1 MESKKAILVVSF
13 GTSQREARYRCI
25 ESIEK
30 KMADIFQ
37 EWTVRRAF
45 TSRMIIKKIQ
55 RETGE
60 KIDYIDEA
68 LQRLVDEG
76 FRTVVV
82 QPTHFIKGL
91 EYDDVVRYCNEFKHK
106 FDTIV
111 VSKPLLDEER
121 SFDVMAEALEK
132 KVLPMV
138 RELVSPD
145 CAVVLMGHGTSHFS
159 NACYS
164 QMYLKLILRDI
175 REVYV
180 VTVEGFPGFDDLPRL
195 MVHSKGKKVA
205 ILPFMIVAGVH
216 AVEDMAGDGPESLKS
231 KLTAAGYDVVPLM
244 IGMGEFESMRD
255 LFIDICAECIHEN
268 GLESGPGT
276 SVN

>member
-91 EYDDVVRYCNEFKHK
+91 EYEDVVNYCQKYTHK
-106 FDTIV
+106 FDVIV
-111 VSKPLLDEER
+111 VSKPLLAEER

-132 KVLPMV
+132 KVLPRI
-138 RELVSPD
+138 RERVAPD
-145 CAVVLMGHGTSHFS
+145 CAVVMMGHGTSHFS

-164 QMYLKLILRDI
+164 QMFLKLALRDI
-175 REVYV
+175 RDVYM
-180 VTVEGFPGFDDLPRL
+180 VTVEGFPGFRDLPK
-195 MVHSKGKKVA
+195 MMSYYKGKKVA
-205 ILPFMIVAGVH
+205 IIPFMIVAGVH
-216 AVEDMAGDGPESLKS
+216 ALEDMAGDNPGSLKS
-231 KLTAAGYDVVPLM
+231 TLIDAGYDVTPLM
-244 IGMGEFESMRD
+244 IGMGEFESMRE
-255 LFIDICAECIHEN
+255 LFVDICAECIHEN
-268 GLESGPGT
+268 GLE
-276 SVN
+276 